1 MFIAALFAVARTGKQ
16 PKCSTTG
23 DWLKKPWHIR
33 TMGYYSA
40 MRRDEIL
47 PLAIWMDLEVLMLR
61 EMSQTEKA
69 ESHTVS
75 HTCV

>member
-1 MFIAALFAVARTGKQ
+1 MFIAALSAVARTGKQ
-16 PKCSTTG
+16 PKCPTTG
-23 DWLKKPWHIR
+23 GWLKKPWHIR

-40 MRRDEIL
+40 MRRDESL
-47 PLAIWMDLEVLMLR
+47 PLAIWMDLEVLVLR

-75 HTCV
+75 HTCT